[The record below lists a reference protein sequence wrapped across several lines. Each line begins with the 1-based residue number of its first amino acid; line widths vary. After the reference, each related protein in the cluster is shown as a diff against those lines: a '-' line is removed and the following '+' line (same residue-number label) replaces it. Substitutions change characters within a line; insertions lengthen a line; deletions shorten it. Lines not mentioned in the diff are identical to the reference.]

1 MENYIGIDIVT
12 FTDWQNIVK
21 HIMYVGL
28 VPTIL
33 GLGKL
38 GKEIKRQERYINESN
53 FKMGRDPK
61 KMLLRYG

>member
-1 MENYIGIDIVT
+1 
-12 FTDWQNIVK
+12 
-21 HIMYVGL
+21 MYVENERI
-28 VPTIL
+28 TL

-38 GKEIKRQERYINESN
+38 GKEIKRQERCINESN

>member
-1 MENYIGIDIVT
+1 MNGISVT
-12 FTDWQNIVK
+12 YTELLTKIKNVLCVT
-21 HIMYVGL
+21 VGQI
-28 VPTIL
+28 IL

-38 GKEIKRQERYINESN
+38 GKEIKRQERCINESN